1 MNLGTFLCYNMP
13 RGEVAALQGKQPK
26 ILRDFLI
33 YLTTIKGKSMR
44 TRKEYEYDL
53 TLFFR
58 FLKITYED
66 LDIERINEVSIEDLT
81 IETIR
86 EISLEDMYLFIEY
99 CETVRANSAS
109 ARARKVAT
117 LKSFFKYLKGKRR
130 LITDNPAEELESPKL
145 SKKNPIYMNLEE
157 AQLFLAGIE
166 RNHHYYRNYCII
178 MFFLNLG
185 LRVSELCSLTIKSI
199 QGNALRITGKGDKER
214 TVHLNKAC
222 RNALADYMKYER
234 IRLHDPIDGDNL
246 FLSQKGTRLTRQ
258 QIARIVR
265 KINEQ
270 SGLNKDK
277 LTPHKLRHTSA
288 TIMYKN
294 GADIRSLQQILGH
307 SNISTTQIYTHI
319 EDKEIEQVINN
330 NPFNH

>member
-1 MNLGTFLCYNMP
+1 MSI
-13 RGEVAALQGKQPK
+13 LQGQQPK

-58 FLKITYED
+58 FLKITYEE
-66 LDIERINEVSIEDLT
+66 LEIERINEVSIHDLS
-81 IETIR
+81 IESIR
-86 EISLEDMYLFIEY
+86 EISLEDIYLFIEY
-99 CETVRANSAS
+99 CETVRGNSAS

-130 LITDNPAEELESPKL
+130 LITDNPADELESPKL
-145 SKKNPIYMNLEE
+145 SQKNPIYMNLEE
-157 AQLFLAGIE
+157 AQRFLTGIE
-166 RNHHYYRNYCII
+166 RNHHYYRNYCIM

-185 LRVSELCSLTIKSI
+185 LRVSELCTLTLKSI

-214 TVHLNKAC
+214 TVYLNKTC
-222 RNALADYMKYER
+222 RDSLADYIKHER
-234 IRLHDPIDGDNL
+234 IRINQTVEEDYI
-246 FLSQKGTRLTRQ
+246 FLSQKGTKLTRQ
-258 QIARIVR
+258 QIARIVK
-265 KINEQ
+265 KINER

-288 TIMYKN
+288 TIMYKS

-307 SNISTTQIYTHI
+307 SNISTTQIYKHI
-319 EDKEIEQVINN
+319 EDKEIEQVIDN
-330 NPFNH
+330 NPFNQ